1 MTTATLVALDS
12 PARIIEAAENVL
24 CRDGFANASTRRVAR
39 AAGVPLSQIH
49 YHFGSKR
56 GLMLGVLRHQNGR
69 LIARQ
74 ERMYQTDA
82 PLWLQW
88 QRACD
93 HYDEDLAS
101 GYVRLLQEMI
111 AAGWSDPEIA
121 AEVSAMLD
129 VWTGLLEQ
137 VAMRAAALVDYG
149 PLSPQDVGRLVSAA
163 WLGAEAL
170 HLLRPGDA
178 RFDLRSTL
186 RNVGGMIRDAEE
198 RRAS

>member
-1 MTTATLVALDS
+1 MTAATSIPPDS
-12 PARIIEAAENVL
+12 PARIIAAAETVL
-24 CRDGFANASTRRVAR
+24 CTDGFAGTSTRRVAH

-49 YHFGSKR
+49 YHFGSKQ
-56 GLMLGVLRHQNGR
+56 GLLLGVLRHQNGR
-69 LIARQ
+69 LLARQ
-74 ERMYQTDA
+74 EDLYQTDE
-82 PLWLQW
+82 PLWMQW

-121 AEVSAMLD
+121 AEVSGMLD
-129 VWTGLLEQ
+129 AWIGLLEQ
-137 VAMRAAALVDYG
+137 VAARAAAFVDLG
-149 PLSPQDVGRLVSAA
+149 PLSPQDVGRLVAAA

-170 HLLRPGDA
+170 HLLRSGDA

-186 RNVGGMIRDAEE
+186 RNVGAVIREAEG
-198 RRAS
+198 RLAP